1 MSRQYKIAEIS
12 QETGLTPDTLR
23 FYEKKG
29 LLKSP
34 ERGPGGVRRY
44 SEEDLGRIRFLLYLR
59 NTAMPLKDIQ
69 AYVDAY
75 NRQDE
80 TACYDLLDE
89 HRDRV
94 EEQARQL
101 SETLEI
107 IKYKLKH
114 FQDIMEEQRKDDEP

>member
-1 MSRQYKIAEIS
+1 MSRQYTIAEVA
-12 QETGLTPDTLR
+12 QDTGLAPDTLR

-44 SEEDLGRIRFLLYLR
+44 SEADLGRIRFLVYLR
-59 NTAMPLKDIQ
+59 NTSMPLKDIL
-69 AYVDAY
+69 AYVEAY
-75 NRQDE
+75 DRNDE
-80 TACYDLLDE
+80 TACFDLLDQ
-89 HRDRV
+89 HRERV

-101 SETLEI
+101 SETLEV

-114 FQDIMEEQRKDDEP
+114 FQDIKDGKTKGR

>member
-1 MSRQYKIAEIS
+1 MSRQYTIAEIS
-12 QETGLTPDTLR
+12 QETGLAPDTLR

-29 LLKSP
+29 LLRSP

-59 NTAMPLKDIQ
+59 NTSMPLKEIQ
-69 AYVDAY
+69 TYVEAY
-75 NRQDE
+75 NRNDE
-80 TACYDLLDE
+80 TACFDLLDK
-89 HRDRV
+89 HRVRV

-101 SETLEI
+101 SETLEV

-114 FQDIMEEQRKDDEP
+114 FQDIKDGTTKGR